1 MNESFQL
8 FRVAFFRSDFFQN
21 PYFSK
26 VQTLIF
32 YADKLPEAATVFS
45 GDPRVGVPPPPPEME
60 TRRDKDKEASL
71 DLVLYFFGEISSDEE
86 DMSTSSSKNGEVS

>member
-1 MNESFQL
+1 MTA
-8 FRVAFFRSDFFQN
+8 VAD
-21 PYFSK
+21 
-26 VQTLIF
+26 V
-32 YADKLPEAATVFS
+32 DEVVVPEAATVFS
-45 GDPRVGVPPPPPEME
+45 GDPRVGVPLPPETE

>member
-1 MNESFQL
+1 MTA
-8 FRVAFFRSDFFQN
+8 VTAVVIDG
-21 PYFSK
+21 
-26 VQTLIF
+26 VV
-32 YADKLPEAATVFS
+32 PEAATFFS
-45 GDPRVGVPPPPPEME
+45 GDPRVGVPPPPPETE